1 MGQCASNEREVRQIQ
16 SLNNILENKSQDT
29 EFNTMAKLG
38 CSGLQS
44 GQHPET
50 KRPRIRT
57 DVSLR
62 HTRRADDGNRHQK
75 LIHLDDTTLRRKRL
89 RSVPVSKRHLWDPR
103 EQGGA
108 VISEITLHHTNGA
121 THKFR
126 SHRNSSLGHWV
137 DFNEMVEQWTIGII
151 IDSQSSDWEKVEVL
165 VWDSDT
171 VSTVKELL
179 SRQGYNA
186 SNPLYIRYGN
196 EMVELPRDM
205 VLRNCPGMYKS
216 KTTVAS
222 LDSTL
227 SASTEESSL
236 FPLGEEEAT
245 KPLDHQDLYPS
256 DNDNNNNGDND
267 GRDSLLPASSR
278 SSASNISFTLN
289 SGGLFSLS
297 TMSHVAPG
305 TILNLR
311 RQLRSPKTRQRFKR
325 RREEEDPNTYCR
337 HRDLSM
343 ALEPEVGAF
352 PSSSLSQTTAIS
364 PFSPSLTQI
373 DLPASAFATAEH
385 DDDGNGDDH
394 GGDGDSTRGDG
405 FCHSINCITLMHDTL
420 KASSSPSYSSS
431 SSSPLLL

>member
-1 MGQCASNEREVRQIQ
+1 
-16 SLNNILENKSQDT
+16 
-29 EFNTMAKLG
+29 
-38 CSGLQS
+38 
-44 GQHPET
+44 
-50 KRPRIRT
+50 
-57 DVSLR
+57 
-62 HTRRADDGNRHQK
+62 
-75 LIHLDDTTLRRKRL
+75 
-89 RSVPVSKRHLWDPR
+89 
-103 EQGGA
+103 
-108 VISEITLHHTNGA
+108 
-121 THKFR
+121 
-126 SHRNSSLGHWV
+126 
-137 DFNEMVEQWTIGII
+137 
-151 IDSQSSDWEKVEVL
+151 
-165 VWDSDT
+165 
-171 VSTVKELL
+171 
-179 SRQGYNA
+179 
-186 SNPLYIRYGN
+186 
-196 EMVELPRDM
+196 MVELPRDM